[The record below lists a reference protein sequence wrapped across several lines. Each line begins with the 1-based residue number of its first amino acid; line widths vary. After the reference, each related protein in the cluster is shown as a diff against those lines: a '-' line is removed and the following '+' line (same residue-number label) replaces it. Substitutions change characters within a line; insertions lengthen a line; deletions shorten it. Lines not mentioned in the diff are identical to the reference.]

1 MWEVTAGGAEREVG
15 SHGESEEARAAHVHE
30 SFLILS
36 KEAQA
41 GQLHRPHTHNNAAA
55 RAILCMDSLRLQ
67 FPQGVQASVVAALGL
82 GSCASWALEC
92 GFSSHGTCAMVW
104 FTELCSR

>member
-15 SHGESEEARAAHVHE
+15 SHGESEEARASHVHE

-41 GQLHRPHTHNNAAA
+41 GQLHRPHCRSTLSQAEESGN
-55 RAILCMDSLRLQ
+55 LQ
-67 FPQGVQASVVAALGL
+67 TLPLPD
-82 GSCASWALEC
+82 
-92 GFSSHGTCAMVW
+92 
-104 FTELCSR
+104 